1 MSARQVQIKTL
12 IKPDE
17 VTKLFD
23 DILQTSVVSEVDEE
37 RTEQQLTKLMDLLH
51 KFDKGHMIAL
61 YKYHTMPKA
70 CIDDQGRAAHN
81 IIKGLESNMKS
92 CIVHP
97 HTDSLNSQV
106 QFHKI
111 QRSFMLSCL
120 IINIFGQD
128 HTAIDKQAKEL
139 KNCIAEYTTAQDLAK
154 YRQDILSNRAIY
166 TKLFQ
171 YFAQP
176 GNDRRMTEFELC
188 KTVLSEVYK
197 QNRQIAKVLRVSLDR
212 KPFPMT

>member
-1 MSARQVQIKTL
+1 MPSKEMVKRLLMNYRNGHIEQEHLQKLKALLSNNVFDESSMTGSKVKAQSEDQTVSDSEEEESNRTARSRSARQVQIKIL

-37 RTEQQLTKLMDLLH
+37 RTEQQYTKLMDLLH
-51 KFDKGHMIAL
+51 KFNKSHTIAL

-70 CIDDQGRAAHN
+70 CIDDQGRAEHN
-81 IIKGLESNMKS
+81 IIKGLASDMKS

-111 QRSFMLSCL
+111 QGSFMLLWSRPYC
-120 IINIFGQD
+120 N
-128 HTAIDKQAKEL
+128 
-139 KNCIAEYTTAQDLAK
+139 
-154 YRQDILSNRAIY
+154 
-166 TKLFQ
+166 
-171 YFAQP
+171 
-176 GNDRRMTEFELC
+176 
-188 KTVLSEVYK
+188 
-197 QNRQIAKVLRVSLDR
+197 
-212 KPFPMT
+212 